1 MYLLKLNQ
9 VLLTSSF
16 CKDILFT
23 LILETALQNFV
34 VILFFSFT
42 SKYRCLSP
50 FVTVII
56 IIMSSAGCEN
66 NDDKFTFP
74 IIKTLSV
81 RPISY
86 LDITYILSN

>member
-9 VLLTSSF
+9 VLQTSSF

-23 LILETALQNFV
+23 LILEPALQNYV
-34 VILFFSFT
+34 VILFFSFI
-42 SKYRCLSP
+42 SQYRCLSP

-66 NDDKFTFP
+66 NDDKFTFS
-74 IIKTLSV
+74 IIKCSTHLIRNFICS
-81 RPISY
+81 
-86 LDITYILSN
+86 TYKLP